1 MVFHHRRKLMPEICE
16 SICKVEKNCS
26 SNCEECLKLCITNP
40 QYYYYSQPP
49 PPIPPLPLD
58 DTSDHGKSHALSPYL
73 VLALSVIGAAFFVV
87 ICCAIFA
94 RIFRRRRRSLSP
106 PLSLRTQDNTRDD
119 FFVDEEHGPVVDH
132 PIWYIRT
139 PGLQESII
147 NAIAVCRYKRGEG
160 LIEGTE
166 CSVCLSEF
174 QEDESV
180 RLLPKCNHA
189 FHLPCIDT
197 WLRSHTNCPMC
208 RAPIVSNNTLRVP
221 SMQHHNHNLNV
232 LDSTSSSGSSSG
244 SGSGSLEMRSVENI
258 NNGRSLRGM
267 ENTQNIGF
275 ELRNREED
283 EEGEEQGQLGG
294 ERVLSMIRPRRSVS
308 LDSSS
313 VADIALAASAFVLS
327 ADSDSDSNRVLGD
340 ETESERIGS
349 KRVNVNVNV
358 NGNEN
363 ENGASSSKGR
373 GGGRGRSSSFRIRY
387 LHSVVP
393 SSMKRSRSFNGK
405 YLVSSLYSRS
415 QTQRKQNANNLRSF

>member
-1 MVFHHRRKLMPEICE
+1 MVLHHGRKLMPEICE
-16 SICKVEKNCS
+16 SICHVDQNCS
-26 SNCEECLKLCITNP
+26 SSDCDGCLKLCLTNP
-40 QYYYYSQPP
+40 QYYYYYSQPP

-58 DTSDHGKSHALSPYL
+58 DTSSNGTSHALSPYL
-73 VLALSVIGAAFFVV
+73 VLALSVLGAAFFVV

-94 RIFRRRRRSLSP
+94 TLFRRRRRSRSSSL
-106 PLSLRTQDNTRDD
+106 LLRTQNTRDDD
-119 FFVDEEHGPVVDH
+119 FFVDEEHGPMVDH

-208 RAPIVSNNTLRVP
+208 RAPIVSNNTVRVP
-221 SMQHHNHNLNV
+221 SMHHHNHNLNV
-232 LDSTSSSGSSSG
+232 LDPISSSSSS
-244 SGSGSLEMRSVENI
+244 SSSSSLEMGPLENI
-258 NNGRSLRGM
+258 NNGTITGM
-267 ENTQNIGF
+267 ENTQNSGF
-275 ELRNREED
+275 ELRNREEHD
-283 EEGEEQGQLGG
+283 DDDDD
-294 ERVLSMIRPRRSVS
+294 ERVISMIRPRRSVS

-313 VADIALAASAFVLS
+313 VADIALAAAASALS
-327 ADSDSDSNRVLGD
+327 TDSDSNRVVGD
-340 ETESERIGS
+340 ENESEGIGS
-349 KRVNVNVNV
+349 KRV

-363 ENGASSSKGR
+363 ENVASSSKGR
-373 GGGRGRSSSFRIRY
+373 GGRGTGRERGRSSSFRIRY

-393 SSMKRSRSFNGK
+393 SSMKRSRSYNGK
-405 YLVSSLYSRS
+405 SIVSSLYSRGH
-415 QTQRKQNANNLRSF
+415 TNKKQNATNNIRSF